1 MKVKF
6 GAIITDGRN
15 KVGGHV
21 LSKNRGGAYMRTKV
35 TPSNP
40 QTSFQNAARNRITTF
55 SQNWRALTQAQRNAW
70 ESAVSN
76 FTKTD
81 IFGDI
86 KNPSGINLYVKLNS
100 NLVEIG
106 AAPIT
111 LPPLPTSVIGPAT
124 ITFTAAAGAATASLA
139 WTGGAVPVDT
149 AWIIRMTPQVSPGK
163 SFVKNLYRDT
173 VFFAAADVTPTS
185 VVTEFVAR
193 FGTLVAGQK
202 IFVEVTACG
211 TLTGIKST
219 PISTSAI
226 VAA

>member
-15 KVGGHV
+15 KIGGHV

-40 QTSFQNAARNRITTF
+40 QTSFQNAVRNRLTTF
-55 SQNWRALTQAQRNAW
+55 SQGWRALTQVQRQAW
-70 ESAVSN
+70 DVAVSN

-100 NLVEIG
+100 NIAEIAG
-106 AAPIT
+106 TAIV
-111 LPPLPTSVIGPAT
+111 LPPLPEGVVGPLT
-124 ITFTAAAGAATASLA
+124 ITLTAAAGTPAMSLA
-139 WTGGAVPVDT
+139 WTGGAVPADT
-149 AWIIRMTPQVSPGK
+149 TWIVRLTPQVSPGK
-163 SFVKNLYRDT
+163 NFIKNLFRDV
-173 VFFAAADVTPTS
+173 VFIPAAGATPNNLLS
-185 VVTEFVAR
+185 AYNAR

-202 IFVEVTACG
+202 VFVEVTAVG
-211 TLTGIKST
+211 TLTGIKGT
-219 PISTSAI
+219 PISTSVI
-226 VAA
+226 VAS